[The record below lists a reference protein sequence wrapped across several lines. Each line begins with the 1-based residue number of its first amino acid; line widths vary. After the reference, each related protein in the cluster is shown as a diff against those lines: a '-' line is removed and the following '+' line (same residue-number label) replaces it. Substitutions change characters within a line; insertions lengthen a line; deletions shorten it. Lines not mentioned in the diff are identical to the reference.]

1 MFYSTIFS
9 SYQQMT
15 SPMKRSGV
23 FNVFHNGLNIA
34 VFNIKPMSFVNPQ
47 FHYND
52 VTVNQNLVLRP

>member
-1 MFYSTIFS
+1 
-9 SYQQMT
+9 MT

-23 FNVFHNGLNIA
+23 FNVFHNGLNVA

-47 FHYND
+47 FHYNG